1 MIKTITQD
9 ELKALAQRL
18 IAPVVVELELHT
30 KVALQ
35 EVALLREEMREALV
49 EIRRDQGKLKAAV
62 DLTARRATELQAAQS
77 EARNLTAK
85 DASIHDLVRRNL
97 SEFKQQLGVLDRR
110 EQELNKKLNRVVR
123 ATK

>member
-9 ELKALAQRL
+9 ELKALAQKL
-18 IAPVVVELELHT
+18 VAPVVVELELQT

-35 EVALLREEMREALV
+35 EVAQLREEMREALV

-62 DLTARRATELQAAQS
+62 DLTARRATELQVAQS
-77 EARNLTAK
+77 EARDLAAK
-85 DASIHDLVRRNL
+85 DVSIHDLVRRNL

>member
-1 MIKTITQD
+1 MIKTITQE
-9 ELKALAQRL
+9 ELKALAQKL
-18 IAPVVVELELHT
+18 VAPVVVELELQT

-35 EVALLREEMREALV
+35 EVAQLREEMREALV

-77 EARNLTAK
+77 EARDLTAK

-97 SEFKQQLGVLDRR
+97 SEFKKQLGALDRR

>member
-9 ELKALAQRL
+9 ELKALAQKL
-18 IAPVVVELELHT
+18 VAPVVVELELQT

-35 EVALLREEMREALV
+35 EVAQLREEMREALV
-49 EIRRDQGKLKAAV
+49 EIRRGQGKLKAAV

-77 EARNLTAK
+77 EARDLTAK